1 MISKLQQDYDGIV
14 FNVIKEY
21 INDNRTFEID
31 KALPFIYSRLTK
43 ASLNITNAG
52 LLQIIKRL
60 IEQKLIVEG
69 SKLSKDDI
77 LTNLKRKAIYEYI
90 LEHPGAYFTRIV
102 NELGFTN
109 KVVAWHLNFL
119 KKFEY
124 IQSENLD
131 NREVYF
137 QANLSFENVKLNYF
151 LSKSESKKIIAYL
164 NGNNTGISKTQISED
179 LSMHLQ
185 TTSKYLEILE
195 GLNIISKE
203 KIDNNTLYF
212 LKE

>member
-1 MISKLQQDYDGIV
+1 MISKLQQDYEEIV

-21 INDNRTFEID
+21 INNNRTFEMD
-31 KALPFIYSRLTK
+31 KVLPFIYSRLTK

-52 LLQIIKRL
+52 IKQIIRSL

-69 SKLSKDDI
+69 SKLSKEDI
-77 LTNLKRKAIYEYI
+77 LLNLKRKAIYEYI

-102 NELGFTN
+102 NDLKITN

-124 IQSENLD
+124 IQFKTID
-131 NREVYF
+131 HKEVYF
-137 QANLSFENVKLNYF
+137 EPKLSIEKLKFSYF
-151 LSKSESKKIIAYL
+151 LSKNESKKIISYL
-164 NGNNTGISKTQISED
+164 TSNKVGVSKTQISEN
-179 LSMHLQ
+179 LNMHLQ

-195 GLNIISKE
+195 ELKIISKE
-203 KIDNNTLYF
+203 KMGNNTLYF